1 MRSVSARSSA
11 RDGQR
16 ASPPSDGTTA
26 LAHVP
31 DMAPPAGTRPGHGPA
46 GAPSSPGGRA
56 RSSTRGRRGLLL
68 PGSAARSVSGGGEK
82 AGGEMGRPI
91 LFLVNDQQPVLDAL
105 AADLG
110 RRFGVDYQILA
121 ERSPAAA
128 LATLDRLVA
137 ASEEVA

>member
-1 MRSVSARSSA
+1 
-11 RDGQR
+11 
-16 ASPPSDGTTA
+16 
-26 LAHVP
+26 
-31 DMAPPAGTRPGHGPA
+31 
-46 GAPSSPGGRA
+46 
-56 RSSTRGRRGLLL
+56 
-68 PGSAARSVSGGGEK
+68 
-82 AGGEMGRPI
+82 MGRPI

-137 ASEEVA
+137 ASEEVALLVAAQRMAGMTGVEFLVRAHALQPRARRVLLVGRRE